1 MPESRQIGGVF
12 VTFSDVR
19 TQKNNVNTDIFADL
33 ERQKHG
39 MCDVLFVA
47 LGIKNHDNQP
57 TTLVFTQFW
66 AYCKN

>member
-1 MPESRQIGGVF
+1 MFGPK
-12 VTFSDVR
+12 
-19 TQKNNVNTDIFADL
+19 KNNVNTDIFADL

-57 TTLVFTQFW
+57 TTLVFTQF
-66 AYCKN
+66 